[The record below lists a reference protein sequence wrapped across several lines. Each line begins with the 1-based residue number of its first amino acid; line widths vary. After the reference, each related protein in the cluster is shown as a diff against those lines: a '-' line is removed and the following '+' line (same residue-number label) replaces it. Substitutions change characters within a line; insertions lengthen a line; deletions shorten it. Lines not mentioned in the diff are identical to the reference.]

1 MRKFIKILCASVILI
16 AIVSLLSVCAF
27 ADDVALYTGNLGMS
41 SKGEESHGKISYG
54 LDVLATE
61 NKIEFAGI
69 MGYTLNFSKSKFACA
84 MNLSSIEKIEVLR
97 LMPSDEGELYLG
109 GYPIECGQIISGG
122 SLEMMEF
129 ESTGKNNSST
139 PSTFYIKVN
148 GSDYEIACDVYMLD
162 GINESPSVLSAS
174 AISLNIETYKSVCV
188 GGILCATDPEGD
200 DIVYEIVS
208 YPKNGYITMTN
219 KSSGEYIYTP
229 ASGYTGKDEFV
240 YVVKDKYG
248 NYSSAATVKVNVS
261 TQYSNVV
268 YNDLIDDGNYYYA
281 LNMTDKN
288 VMNGEKVGDYYY
300 FRPDAE
306 VTRVDFV
313 VSAMKALGIENIPS
327 VEFTVFADDDAIG
340 DEVRGYVSLA
350 YSKGYISGIQDSGKL
365 YFRPDENIT
374 LSEAAVIISNIIGYS
389 EIQSAPTFANGDEI
403 PTWSRQ
409 AVISLKTLGVLE
421 VSSGSTFK
429 NTNVDR
435 GCMAKLLSRAAW
447 VTENI

>member
-1 MRKFIKILCASVILI
+1 MRKFIKALCASIILI

-41 SKGEESHGKISYG
+41 DKIEESQGKISYG
-54 LDVLATE
+54 LDVLALD

-69 MGYTLNFSKSKFACA
+69 MGYTLNFSKNKFACA
-84 MNLSSIEKIEVLR
+84 MNLSSVEKIEVTK

-109 GYPIECGQIISGG
+109 GYQVECGQIISGAN
-122 SLEMMEF
+122 LETMCF
-129 ESTGKNNSST
+129 ESTGKNNADT
-139 PSTFYIKVN
+139 PSTFYIKIN
-148 GSDYEIACDVYMLD
+148 GSNYEVACDVYMLD
-162 GINESPSVLSAS
+162 DINESPSVLSAP
-174 AISLNIETYKSVCV
+174 AISLNIETYKSVSV
-188 GGILCATDPEGD
+188 GGVLCANDPEGD

-268 YNDLIDDGNYYYA
+268 YNDLIDNRDYCYA

-300 FRPDAE
+300 FRPDSE

-327 VEFTVFADDDAIG
+327 VEATVFADDDAIG

-350 YSKGYISGIQDSGKL
+350 YSKGYISGIEKAGKL
-365 YFRPDENIT
+365 YFRPDESIT
-374 LSEAAVIISNIIGYS
+374 ISEAAVIISNIIGYS
-389 EIQSAPTFANGDEI
+389 EVKSAPTFANSEDI
-403 PTWSRQ
+403 PAWSKQ
-409 AVISLKTLGVLE
+409 AVMSLKTLGVLE
-421 VSSGSTFK
+421 VSSGSTFE